1 MHRLVYQSYVYISNK
16 NAIAFFLA
24 MRYTEFLPYSLFP
37 VPYSLFPIP
46 YLFRERWA
54 IIRRRV

>member
-1 MHRLVYQSYVYISNK
+1 
-16 NAIAFFLA
+16 

-46 YLFRERWA
+46 YLFRERCP
-54 IIRRRV
+54 ITRRRVWNHIEIPVIAKVNKPKALRKG